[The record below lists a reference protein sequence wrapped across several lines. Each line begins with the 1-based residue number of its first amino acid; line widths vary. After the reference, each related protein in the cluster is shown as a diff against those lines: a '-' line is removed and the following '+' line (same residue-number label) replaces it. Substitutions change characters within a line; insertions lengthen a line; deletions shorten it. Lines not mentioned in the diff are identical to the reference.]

1 MDVTQR
7 NIRVLLVRE
16 NWANLAEYPLP
27 RGCSIRWFAPGD
39 EAVWGRIQAAADH
52 FNAITPDL
60 FTRQF
65 GSDRNALGQRQCFL
79 VDEGGAPI
87 GTGTAWYNE
96 DFQGKRY
103 GRVHWI
109 ALLPEFQG
117 QGLAKPLMSVVC
129 RRLQEL
135 GHERAYLTTST
146 ARVPA
151 LKLYRQFGFVPFIR
165 SAYEAALWREL
176 DEVLE
181 MGARGGLMD

>member
-1 MDVTQR
+1 M
-7 NIRVLLVRE
+7 LLVRE
-16 NWANLAEYPLP
+16 NWANLADYPLP
-27 RGCSIRWFAPGD
+27 RGLSIRGFAPGD

-52 FNAITPDL
+52 FNAITPAL

-65 GSDRNALGQRQCFL
+65 GSDPDALPQRQCFL
-79 VDEGGAPI
+79 VNEHGAPI

-117 QGLAKPLMSVVC
+117 RGLAKPLMSVVC
-129 RRLQEL
+129 HRLHDL
-135 GHERAYLTTST
+135 GHERAYLTTFT
-146 ARVPA
+146 ARIPA
-151 LKLYRQFGFVPFIR
+151 LKLYRHFGFTPFIR

-176 DEVLE
+176 DEVL
-181 MGARGGLMD
+181 GLSL